1 MIYTEE
7 ERREIERV
15 RKVFEEHI
23 RQSGSYEILWSDKV
37 GYVWLAISLR
47 YHYVDTGRQIV
58 SAADLCSE
66 CLNDV
71 AMDVLLMTGNEH
83 ALEEADPLELAEI
96 LSLIH
101 ISCGSNF
108 AGRRFSQNGRRTFS
122 PSD

>member
-23 RQSGSYEILWSDKV
+23 RQSGSYELLWSDKV

-58 SAADLCSE
+58 SAADLCCE

-71 AMDVLLMTGNEH
+71 AMDVLLMTGNDH

-96 LSLIH
+96 RRCWKPYIEQLPEYANL
-101 ISCGSNF
+101 CDDLLT
-108 AGRRFSQNGRRTFS
+108 GRK
-122 PSD
+122 